1 MNFNSVQNSLLNKE
15 MIVEYKSLTS
25 DKVHKIKCTIS
36 KKNQRESD
44 KILVWNLDDNK
55 FNDIEISSIL
65 NILPCSER

>member
-25 DKVHKIKCTIS
+25 DKVHEIKCTIN

-44 KILVWNLDDNK
+44 KILVWNLDA
-55 FNDIEISSIL
+55 I
-65 NILPCSER
+65 